1 MENRL
6 MRSQHD
12 RILGGVCGGL
22 GKYLNIDVVLVRLFF
37 IVFTLAGGI
46 GPLVYIILWIVVPS
60 EETVTGGAPSS
71 ATIDG
76 EVIKDRA
83 ETLKEEISQVVNQP
97 SKKTSLYIGIGL
109 ILVGGYIFLQNLN
122 IPWLSWVNNNVILAG
137 LIILAGVALLLV
149 ALRKGK

>member
-1 MENRL
+1 
-6 MRSQHD
+6 
-12 RILGGVCGGL
+12 
-22 GKYLNIDVVLVRLFF
+22 
-37 IVFTLAGGI
+37 
-46 GPLVYIILWIVVPS
+46 
-60 EETVTGGAPSS
+60 
-71 ATIDG
+71 
-76 EVIKDRA
+76 VIKDRA
-83 ETLKEEISQVVNQP
+83 ETFKEEISQVVNQP